1 MLWICLEEDVCL
13 LYIVLMHGEKESLS
27 GQRLFKDHSWRIIVE
42 SRGPKTLKKL
52 SNSPYITTCCSGG
65 FQEKFSS
72 LVQKQS
78 PAYSVIRHDWN
89 FKWDWLLWSDET
101 KKMSFL
107 AANTQDGF
115 GEHGD
120 KKYPMCT
127 INILLIF
134 DVVGLYFCWRSW
146 TSCLDT

>member
-1 MLWICLEEDVCL
+1 MKIPISTIRAIMKNFQSTENVMNLPGRGRVSTVYRPNARWEGEFEWPKTLQGPQLEN
-13 LYIVLMHGEKESLS
+13 Y
-27 GQRLFKDHSWRIIVE
+27 SWV
-42 SRGPKTLKKL
+42 SGPKTLKKL

-78 PAYSVIRHDWN
+78 PAYSVIRHDCN

-120 KKYPMCT
+120 KKYPHVY
-127 INILLIF
+127 N
-134 DVVGLYFCWRSW
+134 
-146 TSCLDT
+146 